1 MRTVGSIFK
10 KEFRGYF
17 NSPMGYIYIV
27 VFLVLVNWLFL
38 RTFFIVNQASLRSM
52 FSLFPW
58 MFLLL
63 VPAVTM
69 RLWAEEKKLGT
80 IEILF
85 TLPVKEHEILL
96 GKYLSALAFLS
107 VSIALTL
114 PLPLSVALLG
124 HIDWGQL
131 IASYIGAILLGGAY
145 LAIGIF
151 ASSLTENQI
160 VAYILGALFTF
171 ILFIVSADIV
181 LFTLPSKMASILQYM
196 GLGYHYENLLRGVID
211 SRDII
216 YYLSV
221 IGLFLFLN
229 YELLEGRR

>member
-1 MRTVGSIFK
+1 MRTIGAIFK

-27 VFLVLVNWLFL
+27 VFLVVVNWLFL
-38 RTFFIVNQASLRSM
+38 RTFFIVNQATFRSM

-58 MFLLL
+58 IFLLL
-63 VPAVTM
+63 VPAITM

-80 IEILF
+80 VEILF

-96 GKYLSALAFLS
+96 GKYLSALAFLAI
-107 VSIALTL
+107 SIALTL
-114 PLPLSVALLG
+114 PLPLSSAFLG

-131 IASYIGAILLGGAY
+131 FSSYIGALFLGGAY
-145 LAIGIF
+145 LSVGIF
-151 ASSLTENQI
+151 ASALTENQI

-171 ILFIVSADIV
+171 VLFIISADIV
-181 LFTLPSKMASILQYM
+181 LFTLPSTLASLLQYM

-221 IGLFLFLN
+221 IVLFLYLN
-229 YELLEGRR
+229 YELVEGKR